1 MDVDVEL
8 IKAFAEALICLL
20 QTAHF
25 NKVFNDTLKA
35 ELPTMTGS
43 LQHTY
48 DPVDNA
54 FLDATTE
61 DTTKVKTFPL
71 DFVPIPFY
79 TKKNPQVIKVPC
91 LGEEDRYPGP
101 TSRGGGGE

>member
-1 MDVDVEL
+1 MDVNVQL
-8 IKAFAEALICLL
+8 IKVFAEALRQIALISLL

-25 NKVFNDTLKA
+25 NKIFNDTLKA

-61 DTTKVKTFPL
+61 DTSKVKTFL
-71 DFVPIPFY
+71 
-79 TKKNPQVIKVPC
+79 
-91 LGEEDRYPGP
+91 
-101 TSRGGGGE
+101 